1 MHDTFFLKNPVS
13 CNSTG
18 PEWYTEKV
26 RRTHEDGLEGSF
38 GYGKGWSLEESK
50 KNILRTHTTAISS
63 QMLFKMAQDSKASG
77 VFKPMKWFSIDRV
90 FRNETLDATHLAE
103 FH

>member
-1 MHDTFFLKNPVS
+1 
-13 CNSTG
+13 
-18 PEWYTEKV
+18 
-26 RRTHEDGLEGSF
+26 
-38 GYGKGWSLEESK
+38 
-50 KNILRTHTTAISS
+50 
-63 QMLFKMAQDSKASG
+63 MLFKMAQESKASG